1 MRRAIFE
8 EEHDS
13 FRASFRRFLEAE
25 ACPNL
30 AEWERDGIVSRDIY
44 AKAAEFGFVAMAVPE
59 RYGGPGVDDFRF
71 NVVIGEEASLAGVYG
86 LALGLTLNNDVCVPY
101 LLSYATEEQRE
112 RWLPGVAAGT
122 SILAIA
128 MTEPGTGSDLA
139 GIATRALRSG
149 DHYLLNG
156 AKTFITNGINA
167 DLVIVAAKTDPG
179 ERHRG
184 ISLLV
189 VERGMEGFE
198 RGRNLEKIGQHSQD
212 TAELFFNDV
221 AVPAENLLGEE
232 GEGFRYL
239 VSNLAQERVSIAV
252 SALAT
257 ARAGLAATLEYVGG
271 REAFG
276 KPISSFQNTRFQ
288 LADCHAEIEVAQ
300 AYLDRCVEALG
311 VRELT
316 PEDAAVAK
324 LWCTEVQGRV
334 LDRCVQMHGGYGYMA
349 EYPIARLW
357 ADARAT
363 RIFGGTN
370 EIMREIIG
378 RSLGL

>member
-25 ACPNL
+25 ACPH
-30 AEWERDGIVSRDIY
+30 AADWERDGIVSREIY

-59 RYGGPGVDDFRF
+59 RYGGPGVEDFRF
-71 NVVIGEEASLAGVYG
+71 NVVVGEEAALAGVYG

-101 LLSYATEEQRE
+101 LLSYATAEQRE

-122 SILAIA
+122 TILAIA

-139 GIATRALRSG
+139 GIATRALRSD
-149 DHYLLNG
+149 DHYVLNG

-167 DLVIVAAKTDPG
+167 DLVIVAAKTDPT

-189 VERGMEGFE
+189 LERGMVGFE

-212 TAELFFNDV
+212 TAELFFTDV

-257 ARAGLAATLEYVGG
+257 ARAGLAATLEYARG

-300 AYLDRCVEALG
+300 AYLDRCVEAL
-311 VRELT
+311 VARELT

-334 LDRCVQMHGGYGYMA
+334 LDRCVQMHGGYGYMS
-349 EYPIARLW
+349 EYPVAG
-357 ADARAT
+357 ARADP
-363 RIFGGTN
+363 RPPPK
-370 EIMREIIG
+370 
-378 RSLGL
+378 